1 MEIEAVERQ
10 VGAEALLL
18 QLHRGAPLLHED
30 APGFA
35 GRGFWL
41 ESRTSLWNTAVS
53 PQLRLKHEIGQ
64 SF

>member
-1 MEIEAVERQ
+1 MEIEAVEWQ

-18 QLHRGAPLLHED
+18 QLHRCAPLLHED

-41 ESRTSLWNTAVS
+41 ESRTS
-53 PQLRLKHEIGQ
+53 R
-64 SF
+64 